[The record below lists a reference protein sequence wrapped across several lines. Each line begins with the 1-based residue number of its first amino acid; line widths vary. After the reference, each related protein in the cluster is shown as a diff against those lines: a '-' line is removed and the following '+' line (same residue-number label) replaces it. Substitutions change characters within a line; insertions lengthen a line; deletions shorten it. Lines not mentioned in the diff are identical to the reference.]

1 MKTTDILMLLGGLA
15 LFLYGMQ
22 MMSNGLETAAGN
34 KMKQILEKL
43 TSNRIK
49 GVLVGAIITAVI
61 QSSSATTVM
70 VVGFVNTG
78 LMTLNQAVWVI
89 MGANIGTT
97 ITGQLIALDIGAIAP
112 LIAFLG
118 VACIMF
124 VKNEKV
130 RHISSIFAGLGVLFI
145 GMDMMGDAMAP
156 LQDSATFINFMT
168 TFKNPLMGI
177 AIGAIFTAL
186 IQSSSA
192 SVGILQALA
201 STGMI
206 PLSSAVFIL
215 FGQNIGTCITAVLAS
230 IGTRPNAK
238 RTTIIHLM
246 FNIIGTII
254 FTIISLTTPF
264 VSIMEGITSDPVA
277 QIANVHTTFNI
288 ITTLLLLPFG
298 TYMAKLATKILPESQ
313 EESEQ
318 VQHLKYIVP
327 FESNYSVGHATL
339 VISQIQREVTRMIEK
354 VKANVEA
361 SYNALL
367 KGEGASLDEIEETEE
382 YIDYLNTEISRYIV
396 RLMSVEMSED
406 DTRRI
411 NNYYLALSNIERIGD
426 HAMNIA
432 ECAKEIEEKV
442 IVFSHEADRELS
454 TLFSAVQEITHDAI
468 TAFTTGDL
476 ALAYRVEPLEEVIDA
491 LCDEMKLHHVDRLQQ
506 GICTLHQG
514 FVFNDLLTNFERVSD
529 HCSNLAVAT
538 IELESDSF
546 DPHQYMISLKAARS
560 HGFDQYY
567 EEYRRKFSLPE
578 G

>member
-124 VKNEKV
+124 VKNEKI

-215 FGQNIGTCITAVLAS
+215 FGQNIGTCILS
-230 IGTRPNAK
+230 L
-238 RTTIIHLM
+238 IH
-246 FNIIGTII
+246 I
-254 FTIISLTTPF
+254 
-264 VSIMEGITSDPVA
+264 
-277 QIANVHTTFNI
+277 
-288 ITTLLLLPFG
+288 
-298 TYMAKLATKILPESQ
+298 
-313 EESEQ
+313 
-318 VQHLKYIVP
+318 
-327 FESNYSVGHATL
+327 
-339 VISQIQREVTRMIEK
+339 
-354 VKANVEA
+354 
-361 SYNALL
+361 
-367 KGEGASLDEIEETEE
+367 
-382 YIDYLNTEISRYIV
+382 
-396 RLMSVEMSED
+396 
-406 DTRRI
+406 
-411 NNYYLALSNIERIGD
+411 
-426 HAMNIA
+426 
-432 ECAKEIEEKV
+432 
-442 IVFSHEADRELS
+442 
-454 TLFSAVQEITHDAI
+454 
-468 TAFTTGDL
+468 
-476 ALAYRVEPLEEVIDA
+476 
-491 LCDEMKLHHVDRLQQ
+491 
-506 GICTLHQG
+506 
-514 FVFNDLLTNFERVSD
+514 
-529 HCSNLAVAT
+529 
-538 IELESDSF
+538 
-546 DPHQYMISLKAARS
+546 
-560 HGFDQYY
+560 
-567 EEYRRKFSLPE
+567 
-578 G
+578 